1 MQPRSAYAMV
11 ISLLI
16 AACSPSTTQ
25 QLPTLIPSATPPP
38 PTETPAPTDTP
49 SGPTATAPYVP
60 QAIADD
66 PSQQVY
72 LRVIH
77 AAPDTPA
84 IDVYVELLAIATNLN
99 IAQNTEPSGI
109 VAGDYVLR
117 VVPAGNAPT
126 DNPLLE
132 QTISP
137 EGGQS
142 LMLILNGS
150 PDNLT
155 LSTFPEPNEP
165 LPSGQ
170 SRLTAING
178 VGGGAAVAVF
188 EGNTELISPVNPGQ
202 VSTPITLSSGRTTLT
217 FQSSG
222 NSLLSHLI
230 DLREQHNHT
239 LVLVGR
245 ADNPDSLAVVSF
257 EARAPG
263 RAAIRFVN
271 TSAQLGP
278 VEVYLNGEVF
288 VSDAAFGRP
297 SERVD
302 TIAQVY
308 QLEIYAAGVDRTQI
322 EPLIRSQLVANPDDV
337 ITMILVGPPEDLRIV
352 EYREDASATAP
363 GETRIA
369 FLNTLPN
376 LPTVAL
382 DVARGQIEG
391 ITTLNYAQ
399 PPVEVPTLADE
410 YTFYW
415 NNDSGDLVEV
425 AENLQLEAGRSYLYL
440 FTGRLDNAPI
450 ILSNNVGID
459 EELPSTLF
467 STDEDSTEEVSF
479 TPIELRVVNAASGLD
494 FPIDFMLD
502 NTLFTAGLAYQQGS
516 ELVEIGEGDHTI
528 DVTMP
533 ETTNVLATTSAFLD
547 TGRYSVFASGFSAES
562 VQVLL
567 VPDYPLIFDGQSPHL
582 RLVNLSISNS
592 DARFGLAYSAAADS
606 TVSNPDGMSTEM
618 EDLRRSIPFGLQR
631 LVDNIAGQNFSGSI
645 LMPIGAFDI
654 HIVDSTQNALAAT
667 IPNFS
672 MEAGA
677 HYDVV
682 AYQESGS
689 PRVRAFMVEYPS
701 RSGS

>member
-1 MQPRSAYAMV
+1 
-11 ISLLI
+11 
-16 AACSPSTTQ
+16 
-25 QLPTLIPSATPPP
+25 
-38 PTETPAPTDTP
+38 
-49 SGPTATAPYVP
+49 
-60 QAIADD
+60 
-66 PSQQVY
+66 VY
-72 LRVIH
+72 I
-77 AAPDTPA
+77 
-84 IDVYVELLAIATNLN
+84 ELLAVATHLN
-99 IAQNTEPSGI
+99 FAQSTEPSGI
-109 VAGDYVLR
+109 AAGDYVLR
-117 VVPAGNAPT
+117 VVPAGSTPT

-132 QTISP
+132 QTISL

-142 LMLILNGS
+142 LMLMLTGS
-150 PDNLT
+150 PDALALN
-155 LSTFPEPNEP
+155 TFTEANEP

-170 SRLTAING
+170 SRLTAIN
-178 VGGGAAVAVF
+178 VVSGGSAVAVF
-188 EGNTELISPVNPGQ
+188 EGNTELVSPVNTGQ

-217 FQSSG
+217 FQSGGST
-222 NSLLSHLI
+222 LLSHLI

-245 ADNPDSLAVVSF
+245 ADNPDTLAVVSF
-257 EARAPG
+257 DARAPG
-263 RAAIRFVN
+263 RSAIRFVN
-271 TSAQLGP
+271 ASAQLGA
-278 VEVYLNGEVF
+278 VEVYLNDNLF
-288 VSDAAFGRP
+288 VGDAAFGRP

-302 TIAQVY
+302 TAAQVY
-308 QLEIYAAGVDRTQI
+308 RLDVYAAGVDRTQI

-352 EYREDASATAP
+352 EYREDASATPP

-382 DVARGQIEG
+382 DVARGQVEG

-399 PPVEVPTLADE
+399 APVEIPILADD

-459 EELPSTLF
+459 EELPATLI
-467 STDEDSTEEVSF
+467 SSGDAPTEEVSF

-494 FPIDFMLD
+494 FPLDFMLD
-502 NTLFTAGLAYQQGS
+502 NTLFAAGLSFRQGS
-516 ELVEIGEGDHTI
+516 ELAEISEGDHTI
-528 DVTMP
+528 GVTMP

-547 TGRYSVFASGFSAES
+547 TGRYSVFVSGFSEAG
-562 VQVLL
+562 VQALL

-582 RLVNLSISNS
+582 RLVNLSSSNS
-592 DARFGLAYSAAADS
+592 DARFGLAYSASADT
-606 TVSNPDGMSTEM
+606 TVSNPDGVSADM
-618 EDLRRSIPFGLQR
+618 EDMRRSIPFGLQR
-631 LVDNIAGQNFSGSI
+631 LVDNIAGQNFSAPV
-645 LMPIGAFDI
+645 LMPIGAFDL
-654 HIVDSTQNALAAT
+654 HIVDSAQNVLVAT

-677 HYDVV
+677 HYDVI

-689 PRVRAFMVEYPS
+689 PRVRAFVVEYPA
-701 RSGS
+701 RTGS